1 MTGKHYILLL
11 VLFFSICLGCQ
22 KDLGISC
29 QEVDFNTS
37 LFENG
42 ARDINTV
49 IVAYEFEGNCLDLT
63 LSYPGGCEEHFLE
76 LAAVGWI
83 KTDPPKIEARIIHD
97 NTDLCEA
104 LITDQITFDLEPLR
118 YNDNDELIII
128 LEGLDQEILHKYID

>member
-11 VLFFSICLGCQ
+11 VLFLSLFQGCQ
-22 KDLGISC
+22 KDQDNNCL
-29 QEVDFNTS
+29 EVEFNTN

-42 ARDINTV
+42 ARDVNTL
-49 IVAYEFEGNCLDLT
+49 IVNHELEGNCLELT
-63 LSYPGGCEEHFLE
+63 LSYPGGCEDHHLE
-76 LAAVGWI
+76 LAAIGWI

-104 LITDQITFDLEPLR
+104 LITDYLTFDLEPLR

-128 LEGLDQEILHKYID
+128 LEGLDLEILHKYID